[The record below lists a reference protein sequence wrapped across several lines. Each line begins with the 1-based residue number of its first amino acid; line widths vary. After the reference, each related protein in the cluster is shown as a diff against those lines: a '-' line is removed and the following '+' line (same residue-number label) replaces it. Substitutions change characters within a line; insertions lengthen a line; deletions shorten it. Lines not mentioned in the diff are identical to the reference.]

1 MERIHESEEAT
12 AGGQRLEDQGTMRL
26 GQPEQ
31 QREGGDLR
39 NGNKGSLMVIS
50 GHPWQSASVSRVRV
64 ATCAMV
70 IRGHQGASI
79 VIPGNQP
86 LSAGWGVYLRL

>member
-1 MERIHESEEAT
+1 MERVHESQEAT

-39 NGNKGSLMVIS
+39 NGN
-50 GHPWQSASVSRVRV
+50 
-64 ATCAMV
+64 
-70 IRGHQGASI
+70 
-79 VIPGNQP
+79 
-86 LSAGWGVYLRL
+86 